1 MRTTLASR
9 ASRAS
14 RRRRHPRPSRES
26 RPSSPSPVAL
36 RARRRVT
43 ASPSS
48 RSVRTRRRL
57 SRRVHGSLEVL
68 QESDDVSFIRGY
80 AAALRGLLS
89 SGAVVLGSGSLA
101 VSSSSPPLV
110 TLQSCFFFDCLSWFG
125 VLRRGP
131 APQRLRVSCSSCL
144 CFVHASLRAFGF
156 STGSRSLRLS
166 TTTLYRNISHRAGR
180 THRSIITWF
189 DTFRILLF

>member
-1 MRTTLASR
+1 MS
-9 ASRAS
+9 
-14 RRRRHPRPSRES
+14 PRLPHLVRFE
-26 RPSSPSPVAL
+26 RVVA
-36 RARRRVT
+36 
-43 ASPSS
+43 
-48 RSVRTRRRL
+48 

-144 CFVHASLRAFGF
+144 CLLTLRFAPSVSRLVLALFDSRRRLCTGISHIARDAHIDRSSRGSTHFVSCSSRLISLR
-156 STGSRSLRLS
+156 RMREHRRLS
-166 TTTLYRNISHRAGR
+166 SHRP
-180 THRSIITWF
+180 RSRAVDSTIF
-189 DTFRILLF
+189 GLFLCDVFV